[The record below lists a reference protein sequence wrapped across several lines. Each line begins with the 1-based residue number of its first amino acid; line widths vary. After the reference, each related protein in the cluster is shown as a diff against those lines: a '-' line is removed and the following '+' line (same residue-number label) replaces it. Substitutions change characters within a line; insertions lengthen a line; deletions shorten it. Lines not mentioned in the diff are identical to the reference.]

1 MKQHA
6 SSTVPV
12 AAGRDV
18 EHVVVLDAERATT
31 VGYDDDET
39 HKGHPQ
45 PRARVTLVRRTAVLA
60 CVLLAVWFAEEIAD
74 ALAVARRPIINWKQ
88 HRLGLMGPS
97 PPHHSTTGA
106 EEELAITTQIQI
118 AKAELA
124 ATKAALVTTQIQIAE
139 AEPAAAAP
147 AAAAQTNLLSGNAFW
162 VEAEK
167 VTSGLAL
174 SGPRG
179 TRDGDLDVVTAHV
192 NEEAALSW
200 ATIPN
205 LIGEVD

>member
-1 MKQHA
+1 MKQQA
-6 SSTVPV
+6 SSTVPI

-18 EHVVVLDAERATT
+18 EHVVVLDAERAIS
-31 VGYDDDET
+31 VGDEDET

-45 PRARVTLVRRTAVLA
+45 PRARVTLVRRAAVLA

-74 ALAVARRPIINWKQ
+74 ALTVARSPIINWKQ
-88 HRLGLMGPS
+88 RRLGLMGPS
-97 PPHHSTTGA
+97 PPYYSTTGA
-106 EEELAITTQIQI
+106 EAELAI
-118 AKAELA
+118 
-124 ATKAALVTTQIQIAE
+124 TKAALVTAQIQIAE
-139 AEPAAAAP
+139 AELAATAPAAAAP

-174 SGPRG
+174 PGPRG
-179 TRDGDLDVVTAHV
+179 TRDGDLDEVMSHV